1 MKNLNIF
8 LSILLSIAVIYAII
22 TSFFLPKQGIH
33 YKEQFSKETIQ
44 NVSDTVYVYD
54 TVYIDSFLIPFPVQ
68 VPIIEIPHPEH
79 GRMIVNLNDST
90 ITLTASQITLVD
102 IKDQDMI
109 NKYLYQQFNGQNINR
124 KGR

>member
-1 MKNLNIF
+1 M
-8 LSILLSIAVIYAII
+8 
-22 TSFFLPKQGIH
+22 PKHGIP
-33 YKEQFSKETIQ
+33 YKDLFSKEIIQ
-44 NVSDTVYVYD
+44 KTSDTAYVYD

-102 IKDQDMI
+102 FKDQDMF

>member
-1 MKNLNIF
+1 M
-8 LSILLSIAVIYAII
+8 
-22 TSFFLPKQGIH
+22 PKHGIPH
-33 YKEQFSKETIQ
+33 KDLFSKEIIQ
-44 NVSDTVYVYD
+44 KTSDTVYVYD

-102 IKDQDMI
+102 FEDQDMI
-109 NKYLYQQFNGQNINR
+109 NKYLYQQFDGQNINR

>member
-1 MKNLNIF
+1 MSNLKHALIIAI
-8 LSILLSIAVIYAII
+8 SLLGVAIAIVSYDFASKYAQNE
-22 TSFFLPKQGIH
+22 P
-33 YKEQFSKETIQ
+33 EQVKA
-44 NVSDTVYVYD
+44 D

-90 ITLTASQITLVD
+90 IILTASGQVLVD
-102 IKDQDMI
+102 FEDQDMI

-124 KGR
+124 KGE